1 MSLSNVPKP
10 PLKKI
15 QLDDRR
21 TGSYKSEAANNQYR
35 SDKTK
40 TNTSCDCNYHHL
52 SKDRIKPSRHL
63 IAKAL
68 ASKSVCGQ
76 AFLLASVSQAIKSR
90 NLFQA
95 DSTGQWEDPS
105 RVPTS
110 DWSIG
115 VPNNVFDFGF
125 QRTSTDMYV

>member
-15 QLDDRR
+15 QLDDCF
-21 TGSYKSEAANNQYR
+21 R
-35 SDKTK
+35 SRDG
-40 TNTSCDCNYHHL
+40 
-52 SKDRIKPSRHL
+52 IKPSRHL

-125 QRTSTDMYV
+125 QRTSADMYV